1 MNDLIY
7 LEDGKVKVS
16 ESAMQIQ
23 EFKDF
28 KRYDRSD
35 NGAFFQKAMNYIF
48 FVYKVFGS
56 NKESKS
62 YLSNLPLSQRKIIA
76 TKTHCQPYSLSDMEE
91 SKYVKACVE
100 AYLLYSRTQSERLLD
115 ALKEDLNRYIEY
127 VETIPLEIKKT
138 VNVEVNYNDSKGN
151 RRTDIVPVEVEIPN
165 VEVRLKGVKDV
176 QTYREM
182 YSKLEQQADRD
193 QKIKQTQS
201 RLFEDPNATKMIH
214 IEGFSVA
221 DK

>member
-28 KRYDRSD
+28 KRYDRSA
-35 NGAFFQKAMNYIF
+35 NGVFFQKAMNYIF

-56 NKESKS
+56 NKENKS

-138 VNVEVNYNDSKGN
+138 VNVEVNYNDSEGN

-214 IEGFSVA
+214 LEGFPVA
-221 DK
+221 EK

>member
-1 MNDLIY
+1 ML
-7 LEDGKVKVS
+7 
-16 ESAMQIQ
+16 
-23 EFKDF
+23 
-28 KRYDRSD
+28 RRTC
-35 NGAFFQKAMNYIF
+35 YIPEH
-48 FVYKVFGS
+48 K
-56 NKESKS
+56 
-62 YLSNLPLSQRKIIA
+62 
-76 TKTHCQPYSLSDMEE
+76 
-91 SKYVKACVE
+91 
-100 AYLLYSRTQSERLLD
+100 SERLLD

-201 RLFEDPNATKMIH
+201 RLFEGSKCNKDDTFRGLFCGRKMNVMVLTAI
-214 IEGFSVA
+214 IETA
-221 DK
+221 